1 MVVEY
6 LENNLK
12 IFCKKSIDNDLFI
25 VYNWLSNKLKESE
38 RYMKL
43 LMICSLMLVIAF
55 ISYVIYDYIVEK
67 DNKEYKEKIV
77 DYICDNSKGLELP
90 KTSGELYVFNKY
102 ATDEMINELEI

>member
-1 MVVEY
+1 
-6 LENNLK
+6 
-12 IFCKKSIDNDLFI
+12 
-25 VYNWLSNKLKESE
+25 
-38 RYMKL
+38 MKL

-102 ATDEMINELEI
+102 ATDEMINELEIYSRQYTQGSRLKNPFRSVE